1 MTRDQ
6 RQTKLLEI
14 IASRDIETQQELMEA
29 LNSAG
34 FKVTQATISRDIKEL
49 GLVKETGGKTRSHYV
64 KPLYPRLM
72 KLKTIFHQ
80 SVVNIDYVNNFIVI
94 KTISGG
100 ANAASAL
107 VDEIAISDIVGTI
120 AGDDTFLVICRDEK
134 KVPEIIAQ
142 FKALM
147 D

>member
-1 MTRDQ
+1 MTREQ
-6 RQTKLLEI
+6 RQSKLLDI
-14 IASRDIETQQELMEA
+14 IATQNLETQQELLEA
-29 LNSAG
+29 LWAAG
-34 FKVTQATISRDIKEL
+34 CKVTQATVSRDIKEL
-49 GLVKETGGKTRSHYV
+49 GLVKEASGKSKPRYV

-80 SVVNIDYVNNFIVI
+80 SVLNIDYVNNLIVI

-107 VDEIAISDIVGTI
+107 VDEIAIPDIVGTL

-134 KVPEIIAQ
+134 RVPEIINQ
-142 FKALM
+142 FRQLM
-147 D
+147 E